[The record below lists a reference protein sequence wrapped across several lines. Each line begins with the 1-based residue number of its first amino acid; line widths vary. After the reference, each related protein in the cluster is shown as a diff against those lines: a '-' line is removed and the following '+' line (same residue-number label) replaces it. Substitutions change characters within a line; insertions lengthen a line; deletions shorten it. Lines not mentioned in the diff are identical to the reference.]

1 MKEEGRGKGGKE
13 KKKRRKNR
21 IGRCF
26 IEIRGRNIYLDV
38 SDSSSFQSF
47 VFLHFFF
54 FFPSTTFRPGK
65 ILPRAAQRTARRMR
79 TNLCEFLN
87 LLFRH
92 PRLFL
97 SFCTLVFVSF
107 ITLKTDRCCLELSII
122 IRVEIKYLLG
132 IYSRLVPRIVDLR
145 KKRKSLAF

>member
-47 VFLHFFF
+47 VFLHFF

-132 IYSRLVPRIVDLR
+132 IYSRLMLRIVDLR

>member
-1 MKEEGRGKGGKE
+1 MER
-13 KKKRRKNR
+13 KKKKGERIALAVALLRSGGEIYISTFPTRRR
-21 IGRCF
+21 FSPSFFF
-26 IEIRGRNIYLDV
+26 I
-38 SDSSSFQSF
+38 
-47 VFLHFFF
+47 FF

-132 IYSRLVPRIVDLR
+132 IYSRLMLRIVDLR